1 MMSRPNAD
9 RVPAKDPVSP
19 EVAQLEEL
27 KAELHRTNQELRA
40 VYENMGDGVLIAHTE
55 TRHFVLANQAMCR
68 MLGYTREE
76 LLRMCVS
83 DIHLRMSYSG

>member
-1 MMSRPNAD
+1 MMSQPNAD

-55 TRHFVLANQAMCR
+55 TSASFCEPGDVPHAGVH
-68 MLGYTREE
+68 
-76 LLRMCVS
+76 S
-83 DIHLRMSYSG
+83 